1 MGKKIRSYDFSVH
14 GLCILCLCGI
24 FVLSIIVWGVSTI
37 YRYCTRPLI
46 VGRSKTIVT
55 ILTIAHMRSSKSLNI
70 NNLESLVNFI
80 DGVNKEFRILLMV
93 AENPQNKTLIPHF

>member
-1 MGKKIRSYDFSVH
+1 MGKKISSYDFSVH
-14 GLCILCLCGI
+14 GICILYLCSI

-37 YRYCTRPLI
+37 YMYCTRPLT

-55 ILTIAHMRSSKSLNI
+55 ILTIAHLRSSNSLNI

-80 DGVNKEFRILLMV
+80 EGVNKEFRILLMV
-93 AENPQNKTLIPHF
+93 AENPQNKTLIPYF

>member
-1 MGKKIRSYDFSVH
+1 M
-14 GLCILCLCGI
+14 CILCLCSI
-24 FVLSIIVWGVSTI
+24 FVLSIIVWGVSTS
-37 YRYCTRPLI
+37 YRYCTWLLI

-55 ILTIAHMRSSKSLNI
+55 IHTIVHMRSSKSLNI

-80 DGVNKEFRILLMV
+80 EGVNKEFRILLMV